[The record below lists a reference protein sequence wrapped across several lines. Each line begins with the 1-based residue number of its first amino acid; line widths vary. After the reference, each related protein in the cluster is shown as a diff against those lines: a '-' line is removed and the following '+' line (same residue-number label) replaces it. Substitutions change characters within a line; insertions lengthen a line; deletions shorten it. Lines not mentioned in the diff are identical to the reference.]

1 MRQTI
6 RLFLVGAIVAAAT
19 GVAVAQAIVQVDIG
33 FAFVAGNQT
42 MPAGKYTVEIGSVGT
57 TRLVTFKGAKTAVL
71 PVITRLGRHDNDK
84 DPEIVFDKVDGKL
97 LLSEVWLAGEDGY
110 LLTSTK
116 IEHGHFVVG
125 GSHPSK

>member
-19 GVAVAQAIVQVDIG
+19 GVAVAQATVQVDIG

-42 MPAGKYTVEIGSVGT
+42 MPAGKYIVEVGSGGT
-57 TRLVTFKGAKTAVL
+57 SRVTFRGAKTAVL

-116 IEHGHFVVG
+116 TEHGHFVVG